1 MDKLRNVEDQKKAI
15 LDEIKA
21 IKDMRRGSV
30 IEQYYEVRGKDGSSR
45 RQGPYFLY
53 SYKDKGK
60 TVSRRLS
67 GNAEVQRYRKEIAEF
82 RRFEELS
89 KKLIETSHRIC
100 SLKTQTKND
109 PHEESPEKKFLKRS
123 QRRSPGKSKN

>member
-1 MDKLRNVEDQKKAI
+1 MDKLRNVKDQKRAI

-21 IKDMRRGSV
+21 LKDMRRGSV
-30 IEQYYEVRGKDGSSR
+30 VEQYYEVRCKDGSSR

-67 GNAEVQRYRKEIAEF
+67 GPTEAQRYRKEIAEF

-89 KKLIETSHRIC
+89 AKLIETSHRIC
-100 SLKTQTKND
+100 TLKTPSKND

-123 QRRSPGKSKN
+123 RRRSPGKSKN